1 MVVGEEE
8 DMIAAIRAVAF
19 TDLDAE
25 DSPILSY
32 RFDGSEIVI
41 SASCQDY
48 QAELPC
54 IIDTLNFDYENGV
67 MVGVSKYN

>member
-1 MVVGEEE
+1 MVIGEEE
-8 DMIAAIRAVAF
+8 DMIAAIRAVEF

-25 DSPILSY
+25 DSPILSQA
-32 RFDGSEIVI
+32 DESEIVI

-48 QAELPC
+48 QAEFPC
-54 IIDTLNFDYENGV
+54 IIDTLIFDYDDGV